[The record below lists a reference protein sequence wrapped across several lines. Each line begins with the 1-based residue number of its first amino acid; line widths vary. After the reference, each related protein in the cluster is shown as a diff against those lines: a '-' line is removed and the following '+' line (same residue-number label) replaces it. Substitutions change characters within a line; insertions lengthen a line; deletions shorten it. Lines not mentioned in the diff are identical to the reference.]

1 MKKLV
6 SRESLDL
13 MQHFVGEQ
21 NLLKKYLISLRLKK
35 KHTQKN
41 GFVIF
46 LSIQS
51 TIDNIVLFQ
60 KIKGAI
66 L

>member
-13 MQHFVGEQ
+13 MQHFVDEQ

-35 KHTQKN
+35 THPKEWICN
-41 GFVIF
+41 F
-46 LSIQS
+46 SINTVYHRQYS
-51 TIDNIVLFQ
+51 IIPEN
-60 KIKGAI
+60 
-66 L
+66 